1 MVESLLRD
9 VIMVC
14 SLGLLII
21 SYQQWQEVGKVIKGW
36 KRKKGKGKKQKGYQ
50 GVTQKPVCVACDKEE
65 GEEKKR
71 EPPPRIKPKRGRKR
85 QVKTGQ
91 HYCPNERCRYYGWLN
106 LGNISSNGHPN
117 GGRSRQLYCSVC
129 QSYFAETKGTL
140 FYGKRYGPELVQRV
154 LTALAE
160 GLGIRA
166 VGRVFEV
173 EPETV
178 LEWLLEAQQHLVA
191 FTDYLV
197 RELELEQVQMDE
209 LFGVLRAVQT
219 GEMSR
224 EAAIEQLGRPW
235 LWTAMDPVS
244 KFWLATVVG
253 PRTTQMAQ
261 SLVHQVVKRLKAG
274 GVPLFLTDGYR
285 GYQPALLSHY
295 GQWVSPQQGQRKARW
310 MPVPHLHYAQ
320 VIKKRGGRRLV
331 SVSTRLV
338 FGSWEVVHQ
347 RLAAQGWQV
356 NTAFVERLN
365 LTIRQHVSALGRRV
379 NTLPLSAAGLQQQ
392 VALFQTYYNFCLPH
406 AALREVLNNGAT
418 SQKWQPRS
426 PAMALGL
433 TDHIWSLG
441 EVLSFRVPPWPQE
454 GAVSLA

>member
-1 MVESLLRD
+1 MVESLLHD

-14 SLGLLII
+14 GIGLLII
-21 SYQQWQEVGKVIKGW
+21 SYQQWQEFGEVIKGW
-36 KRKKGKGKKQKGYQ
+36 EGEKGKGKKKQQQQ
-50 GVTQKPVCVACDKEE
+50 GVTKKPVCVACEGEE

-71 EPPPRIKPKRGRKR
+71 VPPPRIKPKRGRKR
-85 QVKTGQ
+85 KVKTGH
-91 HYCPNERCRYYGWLN
+91 HYCPKQSCQYYGWLN

-117 GGRSRQLYCSVC
+117 GGRSRQLYCSEC

-140 FYGKRYGPELVQRV
+140 FYGKRYGPELIQRV

-166 VGRVFEV
+166 VARVFEV

-178 LEWLLEAQQHLVA
+178 LEWLLEAHQHIVA

-197 RELELEQVQMDE
+197 RELELEQIQMDE
-209 LFGVLRAVQT
+209 LFGVIRAVQD

-224 EAAIEQLGRPW
+224 EAAIEQLNRPW

-261 SLVHQVVKRLKAG
+261 SLVHQVVKRLKEG
-274 GVPLFLTDGYR
+274 CVPLFLTDGYQ
-285 GYQPALLSHY
+285 GYKTALLSHY
-295 GQWVSPQQGQRKARW
+295 GQWRPPEQGQRKARW
-310 MPVPHLHYAQ
+310 MPLGQLHYVQ
-320 VIKKRGGRRLV
+320 VVKKRVGRRLV
-331 SVSTRLV
+331 SVSKRLV
-338 FGSWEVVHQ
+338 FGSWEVVKPC
-347 RLAAQGWQV
+347 LASQGWHV

-365 LTIRQHVSALGRRV
+365 LSIRQHVSGLGRRV
-379 NTLPLSAAGLQQQ
+379 NTLVLSAAGLEQQ
-392 VALFQTYYNFCLPH
+392 VALYQLYYNFCLPH
-406 AALREVLNNGAT
+406 AALREVLNNGS

-426 PAMALGL
+426 PAMAVGL

-441 EVLSFRVPPWPQE
+441 EVLSFRVPPWPQSV
-454 GAVSLA
+454 GVSVA